1 MVKFVERSLSRDEGV
16 LNIFFLLRACVKLY
30 TSFFFQRKCCKEGFL
45 RILVFKAARGD
56 TGYVL

>member
-16 LNIFFLLRACVKLY
+16 LNILFLLRTCVESY
-30 TSFFFQRKCCKEGFL
+30 TSFFFQRKCCKYGFL
-45 RILVFKAARGD
+45 RIPVFKAARGD